1 MLTLST
7 NAKEAIKIALA
18 ITIAY
23 YVALR
28 FSWMSPTW
36 SAIAV
41 AMISLPTAGQSL
53 QKGLLR
59 MGGTLLAL
67 VAGFFFLGL
76 FPQDRWLF
84 FISFTPYL
92 AFVSYKM
99 TGKNG
104 QYFWFVAAFV
114 SMMIITA
121 GTGGSTEHVFEFG
134 MYRALE
140 TLIGIVIWTLVSVFI
155 WPRSNRGALE
165 EIGQSLLL
173 NYQSFLHEYQ
183 ACIMGS
189 GSGEKLTIDRSHH
202 GKLLSQFGQT
212 IGAAASESYE
222 VREVRDFWERLQRL
236 ALSMM
241 EGMDRLESGYADL
254 QGINVSSVLPEIDM
268 VFSELESRFANARSM
283 LDGNSSPDLCSAI
296 SLIANGK
303 DSRALD
309 HFQRAA
315 VQVTINELDKLD
327 AQTRSMVA
335 CIGEI
340 KGYEKI
346 EADNS
351 TLVTS
356 RPSGPSRSI
365 GSSMALPV
373 LDADRVRASIMVV
386 MSMWVGV
393 LIWIYFDPPGHVS
406 WYQFVPNIVLIVAQV
421 PHFKINFVKPFAYA
435 YLVALGVFVFIMP
448 KLSMFLELGL
458 VIFLF
463 TFVAAYFFSGVGRTA
478 LYLGMFNMFG
488 IQNQQT
494 YDFAAHAN
502 TFLFTIL
509 ALLVVFALSYIT
521 RTPRQ
526 EKAFLSLMNRYFRSC
541 KFLVSHGADTVK
553 SGSIIERFKR
563 AYYRQELQSLP
574 AKLAAWGGQIDNTK
588 FPNTSAQQIGD
599 MVATL
604 QILTYRIEELERAR
618 IAPQSAI
625 LTQVLRDD
633 RREWLSVFERKFR
646 EWSVHPEAQS
656 VGDLAALL
664 SARLGKLNARFEEV
678 LNSIGEEKISEEEGK
693 NFYQLLGSFRGMSQA
708 AIAYAD
714 KAGDIDWVQL
724 REEKF

>member
-36 SAIAV
+36 AAIAV

-53 QKGLLR
+53 QKGILR

-99 TGKNG
+99 TGKDG

-121 GTGGSTEHVFEFG
+121 GTGGSTEHIFEFG
-134 MYRALE
+134 VYRTLE
-140 TLIGIVIWTLVSVFI
+140 TLVGIVIWTLVSVFI

-165 EIGQSLLL
+165 EIGQSVLVSH
-173 NYQSFLHEYQ
+173 QSFLHEYQ

-189 GSGEKLTIDRSHH
+189 GSGEKLTIDRSKH
-202 GKLLSQFGQT
+202 GKLLSQFDQT

-222 VREVRDFWERLQRL
+222 VREVRHLWQRLHRL

-241 EGMDRLESGYADL
+241 QGMDRLESGYADL
-254 QGINVSSVLPEIDM
+254 QGIKVHSVLPELHM
-268 VFSELESRFANARSM
+268 VFSELESRFENGRSM
-283 LDGNSSPDLCSAI
+283 LEGNSSLGLCTAI
-296 SLIANGK
+296 SLIPSDK
-303 DSRALD
+303 DFRALD
-309 HFQRAA
+309 YFQRAA
-315 VQVTINELDKLD
+315 VQVTINELEKID

-340 KGYEKI
+340 KGYEKL
-346 EADNS
+346 EADKT
-351 TLVTS
+351 TLITS
-356 RPSGPSRSI
+356 RPGRPI
-365 GSSMALPV
+365 GGSMWLPV
-373 LDADRVRASIMVV
+373 LDGDRVRASIMVV
-386 MSMWVGV
+386 VSMWVGA
-393 LIWIYFDPPGHVS
+393 LIWIYFDPPGHVT
-406 WYQFVPNIVLIVAQV
+406 WYQFVPNIVLVIAQT
-421 PHFKINFVKPFAYA
+421 PHFKINFVKPFGYA
-435 YLVALGVFVFIMP
+435 YLVALGVYVFIMP
-448 KLSMFLELGL
+448 QLSMFLELGL
-458 VIFLF
+458 LIFLF
-463 TFVAAYFFSGVGRTA
+463 TFMAAYFFSGVGRTA

-509 ALLVVFALSYIT
+509 AILVVFALSYIT

-526 EKAFLSLMNRYFRSC
+526 EKAFLSMLSRYFRSC
-541 KFLVSHGADTVK
+541 EFLISRLGETVPPK
-553 SGSIIERFKR
+553 SVIERMKL
-563 AYYRQELQSLP
+563 AYYYQELSSLP
-574 AKLAAWGGQIDNTK
+574 AKLAAWGAQIDQKK

-604 QILTYRIEELERAR
+604 QTLTYRIKELEEAR
-618 IAPQSAI
+618 IAPQSTM
-625 LTQVLRDD
+625 LTQALVDERRD
-633 RREWLSVFERKFR
+633 WILAIERLLGK
-646 EWSVHPEAQS
+646 WSVQPEAES
-656 VGDLAALL
+656 ADVL
-664 SARLGKLNARFEEV
+664 SGKLSTRLTKLNGQFEET
-678 LNSIGEEKISEEEGK
+678 LNSFGNGEISEEEGGK
-693 NFYQLLGSFRGMSQA
+693 LLSAAGQLSGPGTSRHRLCRCSR
-708 AIAYAD
+708 
-714 KAGDIDWVQL
+714 
-724 REEKF
+724 RH

>member
-7 NAKEAIKIALA
+7 NAKEAIKIGLA

-121 GTGGSTEHVFEFG
+121 GSNGSTEHVFEFG
-134 MYRALE
+134 MYRTLE

-155 WPRSNRGALE
+155 WPRSNQGALE
-165 EIGQSLLL
+165 GIGQSLLV
-173 NYQSFLHEYQ
+173 NHQSFLHEYQ
-183 ACIMGS
+183 ACIMGF
-189 GSGEKLTIDRSHH
+189 GSGETLTIDQSQH
-202 GKLLSQFGQT
+202 GKLLSQFEQT

-222 VREVRDFWERLQRL
+222 VREVRDLWERLQQLDL
-236 ALSMM
+236 AMM
-241 EGMDRLESGYADL
+241 EGMGRLESGHADL
-254 QGINVSSVLPEIDM
+254 QGINVHRVLPEIDM
-268 VFSELESRFANARSM
+268 VFSELESRFENARSM
-283 LDGNSSPDLCSAI
+283 MEGKASPDSCTAV
-296 SLIANGK
+296 SLIASDK
-303 DSRALD
+303 DFRALD

-315 VQVTINELDKLD
+315 VQMTINELAKLD
-327 AQTRSMVA
+327 AQTRSMIA

-340 KGYEKI
+340 KGYEKV
-346 EADNS
+346 EVDNS

-356 RPSGPSRSI
+356 RLSRSV
-365 GSSMALPV
+365 GSSMGLPI

-386 MSMWVGV
+386 VSMWVGA

-406 WYQFVPNIVLIVAQV
+406 WYQFVPNVVLVVAQT
-421 PHFKINFVKPFAYA
+421 PHLKINFVKPFGYA
-435 YLVALGVFVFIMP
+435 YLVALGVYVFIMP
-448 KLSMFLELGL
+448 QLSMFLELGL
-458 VIFLF
+458 LIFLF
-463 TFVAAYFFSGVGRTA
+463 TFLAAYFFTGVGRTG

-526 EKAFLSLMNRYFRSC
+526 EKVFLSLVSRYFRSC
-541 KFLVSHGADTVK
+541 EFLISHGADTAK
-553 SGSIIERFKR
+553 SESVFERLR
-563 AYYRQELQSLP
+563 QVYYRQELQTLP
-574 AKLAAWGGQIDNTK
+574 AKLAAWGGQIDKSK

-604 QILTYRIEELERAR
+604 QVLSYRIKELERAR
-618 IAPQSAI
+618 NAPQAAI
-625 LTQVLRDD
+625 LVEALRDD
-633 RREWLSVFERKFR
+633 RREWLIVFEKKFR
-646 EWSVHPEAQS
+646 KWSVHPEVKSA
-656 VGDLAALL
+656 GELPALL
-664 SARLGKLNARFEEV
+664 SERLGKLNARFEEV
-678 LNSIGEEKISEEEGK
+678 LNSIGEEKISEEESK

-708 AIAYAD
+708 AISYAD
-714 KAGDIDWVQL
+714 KAADIDWVQL
-724 REEKF
+724 REERF

>member
-23 YVALR
+23 YLALR

-53 QKGLLR
+53 QKGILR
-59 MGGTLLAL
+59 MEGTLLAL

-121 GTGGSTEHVFEFG
+121 GTGGSTEHIFEFG
-134 MYRALE
+134 MYRTLE
-140 TLIGIVIWTLVSVFI
+140 TLVGIVIWTLVSVFI

-165 EIGQSLLL
+165 EIGQSLLE
-173 NYQSFLHEYQ
+173 NHQSFLHEYQ

-189 GSGEKLTIDRSHH
+189 GSGEKLTMDRRKHS
-202 GKLLSQFGQT
+202 KLLSQFDET

-222 VREVRDFWERLQRL
+222 VREVRYLWERLHRL

-241 EGMDRLESGYADL
+241 RGMNRLESSYTDL
-254 QGINVSSVLPEIDM
+254 QGINVHRVLPEIDI
-268 VFSELESRFANARSM
+268 VFSELESRFENGRSM
-283 LDGNSSPDLCSAI
+283 LAGNSSPDSCSAL
-296 SLIANGK
+296 SLVSSAK
-303 DSRALD
+303 DFLALD

-335 CIGEI
+335 CIRDI
-340 KGYEKI
+340 KGYEKL

-351 TLVTS
+351 TFVTS
-356 RPSGPSRSI
+356 RPGRPI
-365 GSSMALPV
+365 GGSMWLPI
-373 LDADRVRASIMVV
+373 LDPDRVRASIMVV
-386 MSMWVGV
+386 VSMWVGA

-406 WYQFVPNIVLIVAQV
+406 WYQFVPNIVLIIAQT
-421 PHFKINFVKPFAYA
+421 PHFKINFVKPFGSA

-448 KLSMFLELGL
+448 ELSMFLELGL

-463 TFVAAYFFSGVGRTA
+463 TFVAAYFFSGVARTA

-502 TFLFTIL
+502 TLLFTIL

-541 KFLVSHGADTVK
+541 EFLVSHGADTAK
-553 SGSIIERFKR
+553 SESLLNRFKR

-574 AKLAAWGGQIDNTK
+574 AKLAAWGGQIDKTK
-588 FPNTSAQQIGD
+588 FPNTSAEQIGD
-599 MVATL
+599 MVAAL
-604 QILTYRIEELERAR
+604 QILSYRIEELEKAR
-618 IAPQSAI
+618 IAPQATI
-625 LTQVLRDD
+625 LVEALRDA
-633 RREWLSVFERKFR
+633 RHEWLVVFERKFR
-646 EWSVHPEAQS
+646 QWSVHPEAKS
-656 VGDLAALL
+656 VSDLAALL
-664 SARLGKLNARFEEV
+664 SARLGKLNARFEEI
-678 LNSIGEEKISEEEGK
+678 LNDMSEEKISKEEGE

-708 AIAYAD
+708 AIAYAE
-714 KAGDIDWVQL
+714 KAADIDWVQL